1 MSNRGTIWD
10 CNPKKDGNLGSIIP
24 KSFILKAKHQMVK
37 FLYIHRDLED
47 PITQGTF
54 RNRAEL
60 IIGPRQVGKSTMLD
74 HLVQNQRF
82 IKLTGEDENDLSI
95 LADPKS
101 FLSLTQQFPYVII
114 DEAQYVPNIGRV
126 IKRMVDNNTSD
137 SRIFVTG
144 SSALDLGGHLRESA
158 AGRFNSYNLW
168 PLSLEELSKHSSW
181 IEVKRQINDRMI
193 YGCHPDVINDPYH
206 AKEYLLDFA
215 DSILYKD
222 LFRLAEVRKPTDLI
236 KLVTFLATNVG
247 SEIRY
252 GSIASE
258 LGIQNKTIERY
269 VDLLAS
275 CFIVKVVPSW
285 SRNPTAELKLSKKI
299 YFYDNGIRNAILKNF
314 TPVPAREDKGAL
326 WENLFFTERL
336 KRHAFRRDGGEI
348 FFWRTKK
355 QHEMDFVEVVDGTIA
370 AFECKAGNKSNT
382 NSIKAF
388 KRAYPNIPVTVVS
401 PENIDL
407 EPEPPVSLEV
417 AFMKSEELVS
427 PND

>member
-144 SSALDLGGHLRESA
+144 SSALDLGGHLKESA

-236 KLVTFLATNVG
+236 KLVTFLAANVG